1 MTWNQLS
8 ILSSVNIV
16 ITPLKRVERFYI
28 QNIAD
33 KRGEKTRDLL
43 KMWQRQRKTSVNY
56 YSMS

>member
-16 ITPLKRVERFYI
+16 LTPLKRVERLHI

-33 KRGEKTRDLL
+33 KRGGKTSDFL

-56 YSMS
+56 